1 MSASLSLS
9 LNQSS
14 PIRRGRV
21 AVIALWVLQIGLA
34 AMFLMAGGS
43 KLFGAAPM
51 VALFNTI
58 GIGQWFRY
66 VTGAI
71 EVASAV
77 ALLVP
82 SLAVFGAAALVPTM
96 IGAVAAELFVVHD
109 SAVPPAILFLAA
121 AIVLWSRRDELAI
134 KGMTAR

>member
-1 MSASLSLS
+1 MSVSLPLS

-21 AVIALWVLQIGLA
+21 AAVALWVLQIGLA
-34 AMFLMAGGS
+34 AMFLLAGGS

-66 VTGAI
+66 VTGTI
-71 EVASAV
+71 EVGSAL

-82 SLAVFGAAALVPTM
+82 SLAAFGAAALVPTM
-96 IGAVAAELFVVHD
+96 LGAVAAELFVVHD
-109 SAVPPAILFLAA
+109 SAVPPAVLLVLAA
-121 AIVLWSRRDELAI
+121 VVLWSRRDELATRMHF
-134 KGMTAR
+134 GR